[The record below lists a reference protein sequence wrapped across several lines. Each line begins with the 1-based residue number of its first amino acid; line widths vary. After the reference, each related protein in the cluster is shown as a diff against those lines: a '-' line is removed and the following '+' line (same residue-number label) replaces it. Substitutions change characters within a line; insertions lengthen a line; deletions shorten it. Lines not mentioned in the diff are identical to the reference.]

1 MPSKIAG
8 AILAVLLCHAAQ
20 GANPLAFHESKIVDR
35 KQRQVHADL
44 IFNHDTQSIVVRVA
58 DNNLAEV
65 PYAAIDKLSYEFS
78 KKHRVT
84 EGAFV
89 MVLWVPAGA
98 VVMLTKSKSH
108 WLYVDYKQDGVPKQL
123 VVRLHKK
130 EYRNALA
137 TARTET
143 GKDVANILDAGTPK
157 GK

>member
-1 MPSKIAG
+1 MSNKTAIAML
-8 AILAVLLCHAAQ
+8 AILLSNAAQ
-20 GANPLAFHESKIVDR
+20 AATTVAFHESRIVDR

-58 DNNLAEV
+58 DNNFAEV
-65 PYAAIDKLSYEFS
+65 PYAAVDKLSYEFS
-78 KKHRVT
+78 RKHRIT

-137 TARTET
+137 AARTET
-143 GKDVANILDAGTPK
+143 GKDVANILDAGAPK

>member
-1 MPSKIAG
+1 MPNKTAVAMF
-8 AILAVLLCHAAQ
+8 AILLANAAQ
-20 GANPLAFHESKIVDR
+20 AANTVAFHESRIVDH

-58 DNNLAEV
+58 DSNYADV
-65 PYAAIDKLSYEFS
+65 PYNTIDKLSYEFS

-130 EYRNALA
+130 EFRNVL
-137 TARTET
+137 TAARAET
-143 GKDVANILDAGTPK
+143 GKDVANILDAGAPK

>member
-1 MPSKIAG
+1 MPNKTA
-8 AILAVLLCHAAQ
+8 AAMLAVLLSNAAQ
-20 GANPLAFHESKIVDR
+20 AANVLAFHESRIVDR

-44 IFNHDTQSIVVRVA
+44 IFNHDTQSIVLRVA
-58 DNNLAEV
+58 DNTYAEV
-65 PYAAIDKLSYEFS
+65 PYAAVDRLSYEFS
-78 KKHRVT
+78 RKHRVT

-89 MVLWVPAGA
+89 MVLWVPAGV

-130 EYRNALA
+130 EYRNVLA
-137 TARTET
+137 AARTET
-143 GKDVANILDAGTPK
+143 GKEVANILDAGAPK

>member
-1 MPSKIAG
+1 MPNKTAIAM
-8 AILAVLLCHAAQ
+8 LAVLLFNVAQAA
-20 GANPLAFHESKIVDR
+20 NTVAFHESRIVDH

-58 DNNLAEV
+58 DNNFADV
-65 PYAAIDKLSYEFS
+65 PYNTIDKLSYEFS

-89 MVLWVPAGA
+89 MVLWIPAGA

-108 WLYVDYKQDGVPKQL
+108 WLYIDYKQDGVPKQL

-130 EYRNALA
+130 EFRNALA
-137 TARTET
+137 AARTET
-143 GKDVANILDAGTPK
+143 GKDVANILDAGAPK